1 MTAVVTIGFVKDAKH
16 HIDVQ
21 GFNVYH
27 KNRLI
32 KVCFA
37 FREIIIDFL
46 FFSFLFFFVVK
57 LSDAVILNAWWC
69 VFFLISMSIYIW
81 FLALFLCLNFCEL
94 VYSPEWMS
102 MVRNMVSKKFPTCP
116 ISHFVNEL
124 WTDKCVWTMSRFING
139 PWKKLEELTKCMN
152 LYCILVWKIM

>member
-1 MTAVVTIGFVKDAKH
+1 
-16 HIDVQ
+16 
-21 GFNVYH
+21 
-27 KNRLI
+27 
-32 KVCFA
+32 
-37 FREIIIDFL
+37 
-46 FFSFLFFFVVK
+46 
-57 LSDAVILNAWWC
+57 
-69 VFFLISMSIYIW
+69 
-81 FLALFLCLNFCEL
+81 

-124 WTDKCVWTMSRFING
+124 WTDKCVWTMSRFINV

>member
-46 FFSFLFFFVVK
+46 FFSFLFLFFFVVK
-57 LSDAVILNAWWC
+57 LSDAVILNA
-69 VFFLISMSIYIW
+69 
-81 FLALFLCLNFCEL
+81 
-94 VYSPEWMS
+94 
-102 MVRNMVSKKFPTCP
+102 
-116 ISHFVNEL
+116 
-124 WTDKCVWTMSRFING
+124 
-139 PWKKLEELTKCMN
+139 
-152 LYCILVWKIM
+152 